1 MPSTLMSAW
10 HQSQDHFFAIGLAKR
25 KEERDSTAFVPDVEV
40 GADKEEGFRSAGL
53 PKAASSSRN
62 FSASTPDHER
72 DNGGFARTTMKLL
85 QRSGIGMLEQSSE
98 VGDGSPGGSSV
109 SEATEELSKDLQMIW
124 NKMVDSKSANPRERV
139 YTAGMYIATAVVC
152 GAFGGVVRE
161 LNPSLL
167 TTVAAMMQVLALFS
181 MIGSILATES
191 IAGFSR
197 RMILLQCA
205 SYSFRTASTTQ
216 LQGYVPTDETGE
228 RLYPAL
234 DITACCLCYFAL
246 YLVYCVPKY
255 QGKDHAGAATSKCK
269 SAAETLAADT
279 FPILPLLVVALVA
292 ALLLKPDLNNSWYFD
307 MTWTMS
313 VTLDTVSVL
322 PQLSVMVRHRKVN
335 AVAAHY
341 LAFLTVAKINGF
353 VFWCLAAEEVGP
365 EDANR
370 FNWSGNG
377 LVVVHALQIVLV
389 GDFIYLY
396 LRAVRHQR
404 LFDTEFDF
412 HWHALD
418 CV

>member
-1 MPSTLMSAW
+1 
-10 HQSQDHFFAIGLAKR
+10 
-25 KEERDSTAFVPDVEV
+25 
-40 GADKEEGFRSAGL
+40 
-53 PKAASSSRN
+53 
-62 FSASTPDHER
+62 
-72 DNGGFARTTMKLL
+72 
-85 QRSGIGMLEQSSE
+85 
-98 VGDGSPGGSSV
+98 
-109 SEATEELSKDLQMIW
+109 
-124 NKMVDSKSANPRERV
+124 
-139 YTAGMYIATAVVC
+139 
-152 GAFGGVVRE
+152 
-161 LNPSLL
+161 
-167 TTVAAMMQVLALFS
+167 MQVLALFS

-234 DITACCLCYFAL
+234 DITA
-246 YLVYCVPKY
+246 
-255 QGKDHAGAATSKCK
+255 KCK